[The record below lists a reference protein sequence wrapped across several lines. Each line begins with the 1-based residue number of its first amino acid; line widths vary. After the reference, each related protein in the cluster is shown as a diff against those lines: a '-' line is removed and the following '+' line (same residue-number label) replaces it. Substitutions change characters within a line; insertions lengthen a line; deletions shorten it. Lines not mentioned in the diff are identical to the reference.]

1 MADRDKGFSPP
12 TTGGASLLTV
22 FAVLCLTIFA
32 LLSLSTVR
40 AHSALSDSSAR
51 AVESYYAADAQA
63 QEILARLRFGEKPDG
78 VTVYEPI
85 AHYDDRVEQRQICAY
100 TVPISDTQE
109 LRVEVEVR
117 STSDYTILRWQTV
130 PTGEWDI
137 DDSLDLWDGGEP
149 AGE

>member
-40 AHSALSDSSAR
+40 ADSALGDASAK
-51 AVESYYAADAQA
+51 AVENYYAADARA
-63 QEILARLRFGEKPDG
+63 QEILARLRFGEKPG
-78 VTVYEPI
+78 EVTVY
-85 AHYDDRVEQRQICAY
+85 DDDGRQICAY
-100 TVPISDTQE
+100 TGPISDTQE
-109 LRVEVEVR
+109 LRVEVAVR
-117 STSDYTILRWQTV
+117 STDDYTILRWQTV

-137 DDSLDLWDGGEP
+137 DDSLDLWDGEEP

>member
-40 AHSALSDSSAR
+40 AHSALSDASAG
-51 AVESYYAADAQA
+51 AVENYYAADARA

-78 VTVYEPI
+78 VTVEGT
-85 AHYDDRVEQRQICAY
+85 VCSW

-109 LRVEVEVR
+109 LWVEADVR
-117 STSDYTILRWQTV
+117 STDDYTILRWQAV
-130 PTGEWDI
+130 STGEWDF

>member
-40 AHSALSDSSAR
+40 AHSALSDASAK
-51 AVESYYAADAQA
+51 AVENYYAADAQA

-78 VTVYEPI
+78 VTV
-85 AHYDDRVEQRQICAY
+85 DGTVCFW

-109 LRVEVEVR
+109 LWAEADVR
-117 STSDYTILRWQTV
+117 STDDYTILRWQAV
-130 PTGEWDI
+130 STGEWDF

>member
-40 AHSALSDSSAR
+40 ADSALSDASAK
-51 AVESYYAADAQA
+51 AVENYYAADARA

-78 VTVYEPI
+78 VTV
-85 AHYDDRVEQRQICAY
+85 DGTVCSW

-109 LRVEVEVR
+109 LWVEADVR
-117 STSDYTILRWQTV
+117 STDDYTILRWQAV
-130 PTGEWDI
+130 STGEWDF
-137 DDSLDLWDGGEP
+137 DDSLNLWDGE
-149 AGE
+149 EH